1 MKITKVFTDG
11 STLNNQKSKKAQSF
25 GGYGGYILYSN
36 GEDQQFTEPLEGDK
50 ITNQVAELTAYKHA
64 LNVIKEKNLRD
75 FIYIYTDSMY
85 LINIY
90 TKWLKQWEANNWKKM
105 DGKEIENLN
114 LIKEIHDLILDCKLK
129 IFYKHVKAHREKPS
143 DEKSDEYL
151 IWFGNNKADEL
162 ATYSANIVKEK
173 YLENKK
179 K

>member
-1 MKITKVFTDG
+1 
-11 STLNNQKSKKAQSF
+11 
-25 GGYGGYILYSN
+25 
-36 GEDQQFTEPLEGDK
+36 
-50 ITNQVAELTAYKHA
+50 
-64 LNVIKEKNLRD
+64 
-75 FIYIYTDSMY
+75 MY